1 MTHLHRSSRHRLSA
15 AEIRWPLFAA
25 LGALGGFA
33 LVRRT
38 RWSAALAGAG
48 IWAVR
53 NAASH
58 AHPRSYSAQ
67 ATFALNC
74 TQEQAYRVWRDFEGV
89 SRFLHHVHSVRKLD
103 DSRSEWVILGPFDR
117 KFSWIAEI
125 VEDRPNERIAWRS
138 VANSDVETHG
148 TIEFLPRVAGRGILV
163 RARIS
168 YSVPAGAAVKSLFAV
183 LGRDPQ
189 FNLREDLRRFKSL
202 VEAGEVPT
210 VVGQPHGPRG
220 LHGTAFRQ
228 VLRERQNATAPQAEM
243 TPPQSGLSE
252 ARIA

>member
-1 MTHLHRSSRHRLSA
+1 MTHLHRSSRHPFSA
-15 AEIRWPLFAA
+15 PELRWPLFVA

-33 LVRRT
+33 LVRRAQ
-38 RWSAALAGAG
+38 WKAALARAG
-48 IWAVR
+48 GWALR
-53 NAASH
+53 NAARH
-58 AHPRSYSAQ
+58 AQSRSYSAQ

-74 TQEQAYRVWRDFEGV
+74 TQEQAYRMWRDFEGV

-103 DSRSEWVILGPFDR
+103 DTRSEWVILGPFDR

-125 VEDRPNERIAWRS
+125 VEDRPNETIAWRS

-148 TIEFLPRVAGRGILV
+148 TIEFRPRVAGRGILV
-163 RARIS
+163 TAKIS
-168 YSVPAGAAVKSLFAV
+168 YSLPAGAAVRGLLAV

-228 VLRERQNATAPQAEM
+228 IFRERQNATAPQAGM
-243 TPPQSGLSE
+243 TPPQAGLSE